1 MQNNLEWCKKKL
13 VKFLYSILSRLGVI
27 EKSSSFRR
35 IPPPPPPPP
44 RLDRVKDIQRSI
56 VTDKNYGQLMKQL
69 NLITDNDG
77 LIRAKG
83 RLSYSDLTY
92 DTKFP
97 ILIPSRN
104 LVTTLII
111 KECHK
116 VVQHNGVK
124 ETLCQLR
131 TKYWV
136 CKARCTIKI
145 FRGGGVVDGEGGS
158 S

>member
-1 MQNNLEWCKKKL
+1 MCYVYSFIRNLRDKATRKKPSL
-13 VKFLYSILSRLGVI
+13 VGELSATELRQAQLYIL
-27 EKSSSFRR
+27 
-35 IPPPPPPPP
+35 
-44 RLDRVKDIQRSI
+44 KDIQRGI
-56 VTDKNYGQLMKQL
+56 VTDKNFRQLMKQL
-69 NLITDNDG
+69 NLITDDEG

-104 LVTTLII
+104 PVTALII

-116 VVQHNGVK
+116 LVQHNGVK
-124 ETLCQLR
+124 ETLCHLR

-136 CKARCTIKI
+136 VKPESVSRQFCLTVLPARST
-145 FRGGGVVDGEGGS
+145 VGS
-158 S
+158 HM